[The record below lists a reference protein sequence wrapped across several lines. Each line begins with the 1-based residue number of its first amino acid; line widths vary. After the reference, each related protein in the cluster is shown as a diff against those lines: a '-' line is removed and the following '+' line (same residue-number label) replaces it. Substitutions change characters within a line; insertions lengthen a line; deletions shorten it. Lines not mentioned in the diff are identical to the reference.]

1 MKKILT
7 FAVATL
13 FAFSANAQLLYKIS
27 GKGLKEPSYVV
38 GTHHLVTSSFID
50 KIPGITEVMANT
62 KQVYGEMVITTMT
75 NPDSVAVLNN
85 KMMLPEGK
93 TIKDVLTAEQYQKL
107 NTFFAQTLGTELE
120 NPQFF
125 NVFGKMTPEG
135 ISTQLTA
142 VFGMQLMQEQM
153 TQDNQLDGTF
163 QKKAMAENKSV
174 GGLETM
180 VFQASVLLG
189 KPMNRQVEGL
199 MCFVDNFQQ
208 QIGLMKQL
216 TDAYISQDLN
226 KIKEV
231 MDFKFNN
238 SCDSTPEEEDILI
251 NNRNADWVKKMPAIM
266 KDKSTLF
273 VVGSGHLP
281 GDKGL
286 LTLLTNAGYKVE
298 AVK

>member
-50 KIPGITEVMANT
+50 KIPGITDVMANT

-107 NTFFAQTLGTELE
+107 NVFFAQTLGTELE

-180 VFQASVLLG
+180 AFQASVLLG

-208 QIGLMKQL
+208 QLGLLKQL
-216 TDAYISQDLN
+216 TDAYLAQDLN
-226 KIKEV
+226 KMKEV

-238 SCDSTPEEEDILI
+238 SCDSTPEEEDLLLY
-251 NNRNADWVKKMPAIM
+251 NRNADWVKKMPAIM